1 MNQNGRATTVLPVI
15 TRESSIIRRLKSNT
29 RLEEH
34 ELDLVWTHSRNPVF
48 YSANSLVDISSPS
61 RFFLSSGWA
70 CRQWIGED
78 GSQQIID
85 FILPGDVILPMQSP
99 KHSSTVFL
107 VALTA
112 ISLVSA
118 SAVFETVADDAL
130 RYTGLKSALAFEQ
143 QLESERL
150 INQVVRL
157 GALQA
162 TERLADLLAEF
173 HRRLRPVH
181 LANRGRFECPLT
193 QSVFADALGTSAIHM
208 NRTFKL
214 LERSGKITRKL
225 PWIYLEGYT

>member
-1 MNQNGRATTVLPVI
+1 MLPVM
-15 TRESSIIRRLKSNT
+15 TRESSITRRLRNTT
-29 RLEEH
+29 RLEDH
-34 ELDLVWTHSRNPVF
+34 ELDLIWMHSRNSIF
-48 YSANSLVDISSPS
+48 YSANSLIDISPPA
-61 RFFLSSGWA
+61 RYFLSSGWA

-85 FILPGDVILPMQSP
+85 FILPGDVILPIKSL

-107 VALTA
+107 LALTP

-118 SAVFETVADDAL
+118 SGVFEAVADNKTRYQGL
-130 RYTGLKSALAFEQ
+130 RSALAFEQ
-143 QLESERL
+143 QLESERM
-150 INQVVRL
+150 INQLIRL

-173 HRRLRPVH
+173 HRRLKPVH
-181 LANRGRFECPLT
+181 LANQGRFECPLT

-225 PWIYLEGYT
+225 PWIYLEGFA